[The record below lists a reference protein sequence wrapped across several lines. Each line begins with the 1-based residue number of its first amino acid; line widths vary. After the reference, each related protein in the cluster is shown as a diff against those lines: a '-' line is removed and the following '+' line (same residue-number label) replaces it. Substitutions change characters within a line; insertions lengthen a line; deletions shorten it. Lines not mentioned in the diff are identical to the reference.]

1 MKKVILLALFI
12 SLWVSLATNEKEAIA
27 ANKIIKDPVIE
38 ESIKKELELDS
49 SYEITK
55 SDLERLTQ
63 LRIEGNAQSLEGLE
77 YAINLKSLAINYAR
91 ISDIST
97 LASLNKLYDVYI
109 DHTQVKD
116 LSPLSGKT
124 SIEWLMLDSNEIED
138 IKPLATLENLRYLT
152 IEDNHITDLTPLEN
166 LKQLYLISIKYNPI
180 KSLNSL
186 PRMPHL
192 QAVYMTGVE
201 ADDLD
206 KLLDIQKLRYVQWS
220 KERTEQQANLAARLM
235 EKEVEVVEESKPR
248 PVRVIINNQ
257 EIPPISVSTKNG
269 STFIQLRKISEVLDL
284 NIEWKEST
292 RSIIITKDKN
302 QLEFTVDSKSA
313 YINNKLV
320 ELNEPPF
327 IDEMYQQAF
336 VPIRFLFEA
345 LNASIQW
352 NHERNLINVTY

>member
-38 ESIKKELELDS
+38 EAIKKELELDS

-63 LRIEGNAQSLEGLE
+63 LWIEGNAQSLEGLE
-77 YAINLKSLAINYAR
+77 YAVNLKSLAINYAH
-91 ISDIST
+91 ISDVSA
-97 LASLNKLYDVYI
+97 LAPLHKLYDVYI
-109 DHTQVKD
+109 HHTQVKD
-116 LSPLSGKT
+116 ISPLAGKT
-124 SIEWLMLDSNEIED
+124 SIEWLILDSNEIED
-138 IKPLATLENLRYLT
+138 IKPLATLENLRSLT

-180 KSLNSL
+180 KSLETL

-192 QAVYMTGVE
+192 QAVYMVGVE
-201 ADDLD
+201 ADDWD

-220 KERTEQQANLAARLM
+220 KERTEQQANLAARLI

-248 PVRVIINNQ
+248 PIRVIINNQ

-269 STFIQLRKISEVLDL
+269 STFIQLRKISDVLDL